1 MEYHI
6 PLPGPSV
13 DPITIE
19 RVLQEFDPAGLVDLD
34 AKAGKLRISTVVM
47 DIELVFIM
55 EQAGHP
61 VRLTQIERI
70 ASVCCGGC
78 SG

>member
-6 PLPGPSV
+6 PLASPSA

-34 AKAGKLRISTVVM
+34 ARTGRLRISTVVM
-47 DIELVFIM
+47 DIELVFIL

-61 VRLTQIERI
+61 VRLTQIERVP
-70 ASVCCGGC
+70 SVCCGGC

>member
-6 PLPGPSV
+6 PLQSPSV

-34 AKAGKLRISTVVM
+34 IDTGKLRISTMVM

-61 VRLTQIERI
+61 IRLTQIERI
-70 ASVCCGGC
+70 PSGCCGGC
-78 SG
+78 GG